1 MDVSVWDGSVILVV
15 VLDGLGFKKASDG
28 DQ

>member
-1 MDVSVWDGSVILVV
+1 MDVIVWVASVILVV